1 MNRIVNAA
9 ANLIFG
15 ILSTLYFLIENADIV
30 IPGTIENGSFT
41 GFFETILQVC
51 MIVLIVLAAALCIY
65 NLKVSKQLDGISKVG
80 NYLSMVCEA
89 ACLVFLLIAG
99 RVSILCILNI
109 LGAILIFI
117 PAKAGR

>member
-80 NYLSMVCEA
+80 N
-89 ACLVFLLIAG
+89 
-99 RVSILCILNI
+99 
-109 LGAILIFI
+109 
-117 PAKAGR
+117 